1 MILSG
6 SSNPELSE
14 EVAARIGTKLGA
26 CRVGV
31 GCKFDGR
38 PDMLLMGKSSSKSMK
53 TSAGKMFSS
62 FNRRVRRI
70 LMTNSWS

>member
-38 PDMLLMGKSSSKSMK
+38 PDMLLMGKSSSKKRMAVSLRL
-53 TSAGKMFSS
+53 TG
-62 FNRRVRRI
+62 RI
-70 LMTNSWS
+70 SISL